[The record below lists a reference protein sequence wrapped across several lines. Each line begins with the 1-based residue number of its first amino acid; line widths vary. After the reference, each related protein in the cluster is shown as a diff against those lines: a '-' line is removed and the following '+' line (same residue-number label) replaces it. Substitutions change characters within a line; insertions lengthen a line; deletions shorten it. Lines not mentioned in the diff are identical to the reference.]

1 MSKQTLTEAF
11 NITPKAPKIDD
22 LKDYDIVDGVAYPKK
37 KKEAKPVV
45 KSKVISAEDYDKE
58 VEVKKDDKED

>member
-1 MSKQTLTEAF
+1 M
-11 NITPKAPKIDD
+11 ID

>member
-1 MSKQTLTEAF
+1 M
-11 NITPKAPKIDD
+11 ID

-37 KKEAKPVV
+37 KKEAKPAV
-45 KSKVISAEDYDKE
+45 KSKVIGAEDYDKK